1 MKKII
6 SKFTRMFEYKAVQAG
21 IRFARVSEAYT
32 SQTCSICNDR
42 NKSNRKHRGLYVCK
56 KCNNIMNADVN
67 GAANI
72 LKKYLQGFLSRSSC
86 IVAMPSVVRINN
98 ICPS

>member
-1 MKKII
+1 MKKRI
-6 SKFTRMFEYKAVQAG
+6 SKFTQMLEYKAVQAG
-21 IRFARVSEAYT
+21 IRFARVSEAYS

-42 NKSNRKHRGLYVCK
+42 NKSNRKHRDLYACK

-72 LKKYLQGFLSRSSC
+72 LKKYLQ
-86 IVAMPSVVRINN
+86 
-98 ICPS
+98 

>member
-1 MKKII
+1 MKKTI
-6 SKFTRMFEYKAVQAG
+6 SKFTQMLEFKAVQAG
-21 IRFARVSEAYT
+21 IRFARVSE
-32 SQTCSICNDR
+32 
-42 NKSNRKHRGLYVCK
+42 
-56 KCNNIMNADVN
+56 
-67 GAANI
+67 ANI